1 MRLLRAGALLAAVT
15 FAILPA
21 ATAAA
26 DPFPIDVIVPLT
38 GTSAFLGKGIA
49 QDVNAVEALTN
60 RTGGIGGRAVHFVVH
75 DDGSSPQLDL
85 QLAND
90 VIARHGTALIGPAS
104 VAGCRAIVP
113 LLKDGP
119 MLFCLSPGLHPEKG
133 SFAFSANSSTDDALA
148 TLVRFLIA
156 RGVKRVAVITT
167 TDATGQDADNAID
180 GALSAAHA
188 TDLVVDREHFNGADL
203 SVAAQVSRMKV
214 ARPEWVIVWTT
225 GTALGT
231 ALRGIKDGGIE
242 AAVITSNGNSNREI
256 LAHFADVLPKD
267 LIFPTNASQ
276 LPPDRIEDP
285 ATRRAVRTYLT
296 AMSAAGVAKPD
307 ESNGGSFDG
316 FMLVVDAY
324 RKIGTN
330 ATAVQLR
337 DELATLRGFVGVM
350 GPYDFPSIPQ
360 RGLGQ
365 SAVVITRWDG
375 PHDQWVALSRA
386 GGAPLR

>member
-1 MRLLRAGALLAAVT
+1 
-15 FAILPA
+15 
-21 ATAAA
+21 
-26 DPFPIDVIVPLT
+26 
-38 GTSAFLGKGIA
+38 
-49 QDVNAVEALTN
+49 
-60 RTGGIGGRAVHFVVH
+60 
-75 DDGSSPQLDL
+75 
-85 QLAND
+85 
-90 VIARHGTALIGPAS
+90 
-104 VAGCRAIVP
+104 
-113 LLKDGP
+113 
-119 MLFCLSPGLHPEKG
+119 
-133 SFAFSANSSTDDALA
+133 
-148 TLVRFLIA
+148 
-156 RGVKRVAVITT
+156 
-167 TDATGQDADNAID
+167 
-180 GALSAAHA
+180 
-188 TDLVVDREHFNGADL
+188 
-203 SVAAQVSRMKV
+203 MKV